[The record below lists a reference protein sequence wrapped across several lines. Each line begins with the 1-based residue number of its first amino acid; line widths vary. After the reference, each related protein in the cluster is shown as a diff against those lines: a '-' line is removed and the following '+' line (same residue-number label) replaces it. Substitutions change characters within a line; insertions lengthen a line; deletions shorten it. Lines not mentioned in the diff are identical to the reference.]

1 MTSALARKKLSHGE
15 KRRAGA
21 VREVTNDP
29 AWPLAVSRE
38 EWLRQLR
45 VEYTPAVCA
54 QTLAVNESLP
64 AVSGES

>member
-1 MTSALARKKLSHGE
+1 MPSALAKKKLFPG
-15 KRRAGA
+15 KIRRGKSVPVASK
-21 VREVTNDP
+21 DL

-45 VEYTPAVCA
+45 AEYTPAVRA

-64 AVSGES
+64 VAYGES